1 MVLGFTVRALCYDRT
16 ESLPLFIMQGCL
28 LVLPPAFFAA
38 TLYMSYTRVVRAVDG
53 ESCSLIPSRWS
64 TRIFLIADL
73 TCINVQG
80 GGAGLLPSQTPAT
93 AEAGQWILV
102 GGLILHVL
110 VFLCF
115 IVLCAA
121 FHLRYRAWLQTSG
134 QHTTVPWRQTLTML
148 YATSFTITV
157 RNIFR
162 AVEYVQG
169 REGYLMSNE
178 WPIFVL
184 DFGPMV
190 AVMVAFYIWYPG
202 SLRASS
208 GQAMELT
215 SQTESMA
222 EPIIRPTSTADE
234 TGHQQK
240 A

>member
-1 MVLGFTVRALCYDRT
+1 
-16 ESLPLFIMQGCL
+16 
-28 LVLPPAFFAA
+28 
-38 TLYMSYTRVVRAVDG
+38 
-53 ESCSLIPSRWS
+53 
-64 TRIFLIADL
+64 
-73 TCINVQG
+73 
-80 GGAGLLPSQTPAT
+80 
-93 AEAGQWILV
+93 
-102 GGLILHVL
+102 
-110 VFLCF
+110 
-115 IVLCAA
+115 
-121 FHLRYRAWLQTSG
+121 
-134 QHTTVPWRQTLTML
+134 ML